1 MGSRLA
7 PSGAPAKRTAAEST
21 QESKRRAG
29 LERRSPWYVDP
40 RGARMAAGPPDA
52 GYYGAPRAASVVVGA
67 PSIPV
72 AAPVKREWKQESAS
86 SAVDGQ
92 VAEESEEDF
101 GDEPPRSVRSRVY
114 VVGLTTFLTAKGPC
128 HALRNLMLTAVAE
141 CMGRDSGLV
150 KEDLVGD
157 LESRHVGT
165 AAPIGLSS
173 LSLLGVG

>member
-1 MGSRLA
+1 MGSRPA

-52 GYYGAPRAASVVVGA
+52 GYYGAPQAPSVVVGT
-67 PSIPV
+67 PSVPV

-86 SAVDGQ
+86 SAEDGQ

-101 GDEPPRSVRSRVY
+101 GDEPPRSVSRADNFLDGKGAVPCASQLD
-114 VVGLTTFLTAKGPC
+114 VV
-128 HALRNLMLTAVAE
+128 LTAVAE

-173 LSLLGVG
+173 LSLLGGG